1 MRRSLN
7 QDEIYLFNTGNAQ
20 AAYLLLGCHFLPEAQ
35 CHRFVVWAPHARAMS
50 LVGDFNS
57 WDKSATPMKQEK
69 NGLWSAYVKGLKN
82 GDLYKYCIWQYGG
95 GTVLK
100 ADPFAFHS
108 ETGPGTASKVWDIEG
123 YAWGDE
129 SYLAGRTQKKPQQEP
144 MSIYEVHLG
153 SWRWRVEKERY
164 PWYRKIADQLA
175 LYCQEM
181 GYTHVELLPVTE
193 YPFDGSWGYQVTG
206 YFAPTSRYG
215 TPQDFMYFIDT
226 LHQAGIGVIMDW
238 APAHFPR
245 DEHGLRRFDGTALF
259 EHENPIQAEHPEW
272 GTLIFN
278 YGRPEVQSFLI
289 SSAMHF
295 FDQYHIDGL
304 RVDAVSSMLYLDYG
318 RNPGHFV
325 PNKNGGNISLEAME
339 FLRKLNEAV
348 LTRYPGCFTMAE
360 ESTAYPLVTR
370 PPYDDGLGFTF
381 KWDMG
386 FMHDMLEYLAMD
398 PYFRHNHHDKL
409 TFSMMY
415 AFSEHFVLA
424 FSHDE
429 VVHGK
434 KSLLDKMYGDYE
446 EKFATL
452 RTLFG
457 YQFAHP
463 GKKLH
468 FMGSEFGQFIEWDY
482 QKELDWLLLGYP
494 QHAALQRWVAAMNRF
509 YHIYACAVA
518 VSTTAGTDFRW
529 LSVDER
535 E

>member
-1 MRRSLN
+1 
-7 QDEIYLFNTGNAQ
+7 
-20 AAYLLLGCHFLPEAQ
+20 
-35 CHRFVVWAPHARAMS
+35 
-50 LVGDFNS
+50 
-57 WDKSATPMKQEK
+57 
-69 NGLWSAYVKGLKN
+69 
-82 GDLYKYCIWQYGG
+82 
-95 GTVLK
+95 
-100 ADPFAFHS
+100 
-108 ETGPGTASKVWDIEG
+108 
-123 YAWGDE
+123 
-129 SYLAGRTQKKPQQEP
+129 

-398 PYFRHNHHDKL
+398 PYFRHDHHDKL

-468 FMGSEFGQFIEWDY
+468 FMGSEFGQFIEWNY

-494 QHAALQRWVAAMNRF
+494 QHAALQRWVAALNRF
-509 YHIYACAVA
+509 YCATPA
-518 VSTTAGTDFRW
+518 LWRIEDGWDGFTW
-529 LSVDER
+529 LSVEEKNKSSVAFLRSAGEKEGRIAVACNFTPVPVTLRAGLPEAGSLRERLNSDEPTFGGSGAYSKKHTLS
-535 E
+535 EPLPCCGLPHSVLLDLPPLSTLYYEFSPYPDAHN